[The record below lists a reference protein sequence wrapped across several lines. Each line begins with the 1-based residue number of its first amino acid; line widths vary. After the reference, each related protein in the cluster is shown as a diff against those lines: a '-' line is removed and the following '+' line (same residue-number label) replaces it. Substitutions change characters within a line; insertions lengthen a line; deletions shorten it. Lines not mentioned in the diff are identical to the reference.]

1 MLASCDSM
9 CFVIVVQV
17 RPMEVKADSLVP
29 VAFMIDVFLRGWNSF
44 PCLRCA
50 FCKVY
55 IIIEGKTCPE
65 LYSSKL
71 HRENVGLDLWKRV
84 KHYDKYAQSKV
95 IYLSL
100 SCLPLPHTCSIK
112 FFLIDIPS
120 LGQCIRLILIVIS
133 QVSSWCLPSDFAITG
148 KSFFTHYTFF
158 FVYFVFILN
167 IFLAPADCYNR
178 QKFL

>member
-112 FFLIDIPS
+112 MFLIDMTMHLALDLFWFKIFNF
-120 LGQCIRLILIVIS
+120 
-133 QVSSWCLPSDFAITG
+133 SS
-148 KSFFTHYTFF
+148 
-158 FVYFVFILN
+158 
-167 IFLAPADCYNR
+167 IFLMPVDCYNGK
-178 QKFL
+178 KFL